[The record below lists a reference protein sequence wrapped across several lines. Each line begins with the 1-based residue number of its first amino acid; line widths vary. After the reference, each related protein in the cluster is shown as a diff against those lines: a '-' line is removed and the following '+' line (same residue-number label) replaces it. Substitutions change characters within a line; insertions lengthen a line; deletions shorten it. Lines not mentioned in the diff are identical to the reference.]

1 MTSLYSK
8 TSVFVRPHL
17 NQRRGNRRFRQE
29 SPLWGPYFEDL
40 RFFYSKTPFMHQQNA
55 KMENTR
61 ISVFKNI
68 LDCEQSV
75 IFLCKVTACE
85 TQERERGG

>member
-1 MTSLYSK
+1 MALVVSRLSCNIKSLCRLFSDVHEHRLQHEQK
-8 TSVFVRPHL
+8 
-17 NQRRGNRRFRQE
+17 
-29 SPLWGPYFEDL
+29 
-40 RFFYSKTPFMHQQNA
+40 A